1 MIRSAI
7 EKALSETENTGLLV
21 GRFGTIEFD
30 TMWYHSMTGT
40 LKKDLLPVLER
51 NAGVFGDA
59 ASISRWCSEYAAA
72 VSSTDIMATGWYE
85 PIKVREQEILKRVLF
100 HGKQC
105 VLRALEPYYW
115 PVEERWTAVL
125 NGQKVCVVSSFTDTI
140 SNQLK
145 KGEDKIWSNS
155 AIQGSI
161 WPSKAA
167 GLWPKAEWSFI
178 KTGYAPSLAL
188 GRARWECDAE
198 SWETCVDYVVSEV
211 LKTSARVIIIGCG
224 GLGMVIAARLKREG
238 KICIVMGGAIQVL
251 FGIKGRRWENH
262 QISGFWNSEWVGPS
276 ASEIPAGALEVERG
290 CYWF

>member
-7 EKALSETENTGLLV
+7 EKALSENTGLLV
-21 GRFGTIEFD
+21 GRFGTIEFE
-30 TMWYHSMTGT
+30 TIWFHMMTGT
-40 LKKDLLPVLER
+40 LKKDHLPVLER

-72 VSSTDIMATGWYE
+72 CGVADIMATGWYA
-85 PIKVREQEILKRVLF
+85 PIKVREQEILKRINF
-100 HGKQC
+100 CGQQC

-115 PVEERWTAVL
+115 PVEERWSKAL
-125 NGQKVCVVSSFTDTI
+125 DGQKVCVVSSFTDTI
-140 SNQLK
+140 AAQLA
-145 KGEDKIWSNS
+145 KGEDKVWSSGAVGLGPS
-155 AIQGSI
+155 AAVQ
-161 WPSKAA
+161 
-167 GLWPKAEWSFI
+167 GLWPAAEWSFV

-198 SWETCVDYVVSEV
+198 SWETCVEYVVSEV
-211 LKTSARVIIIGCG
+211 IKTGARVVILGCG
-224 GLGMVIAARLKREG
+224 GLAMVIAARLKAAG
-238 KICIVMGGAIQVL
+238 KICIVMGGATQVL

-276 ASEIPAGALEVERG
+276 ASETPAGASEVERG